1 MIITD
6 KEWKIEMNITDKEY
20 EDLFQIGVSKE
31 MLGIKD
37 DRLDTQAGIK
47 LKDFNTIWNMAIEIA
62 ARWLETADR
71 NDTDDAAE
79 IRKLKQ

>member
-6 KEWKIEMNITDKEY
+6 KEY
-20 EDLFQIGVSKE
+20 QAF
-31 MLGIKD
+31 
-37 DRLDTQAGIK
+37 QAGIK
-47 LKDFNTIWNMAIEIA
+47 LKDFNTIWNMAIETA
-62 ARWLETADR
+62 ARWLETANR